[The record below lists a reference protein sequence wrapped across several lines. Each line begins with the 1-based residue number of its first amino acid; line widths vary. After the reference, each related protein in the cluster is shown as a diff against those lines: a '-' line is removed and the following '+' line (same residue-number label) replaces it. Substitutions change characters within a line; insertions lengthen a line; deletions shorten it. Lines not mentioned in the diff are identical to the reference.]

1 MVKTTNQQI
10 FTAKTANI
18 HCLNQQ
24 ICIANIHCL
33 DNPYE
38 YHLTDRQ
45 NGSTYTNVYKS
56 HMRTMVLVYAHQ
68 HLPLSKISQF
78 CGFLYTSTMVRI
90 SDMRI

>member
-10 FTAKTANI
+10 FIAKTANT

-56 HMRTMVLVYAHQ
+56 HMRTMVLVY
-68 HLPLSKISQF
+68 LPTFARTKSSSF
-78 CGFLYTSTMVRI
+78 VGRYTSTMVRI
-90 SDMRI
+90 WDMRI